1 MALLFHPNIRNLMLG
16 KGIMNGFSNPCAI
29 SVYQGAQPVPN
40 DIIANWSTTY
50 ASTNAAFLVH
60 YTGASWS
67 QPSQGLLLQLGI
79 PLAQNGVNTGTAT
92 WAICWATNVSAANV
106 AASTIPST
114 SFIVVPCSDSIGAG
128 VIRFADPIVTAGVSK
143 VILDGSIGATM

>member
-1 MALLFHPNIRNLMLG
+1 MALLFHPNIRNLMIG
-16 KGIMNGFSNPCAI
+16 KGLLNGFSNPCAI
-29 SVYQGAQPVPN
+29 SVYRGTQPTPG

-50 ASTNAAFLVH
+50 SSSNSQFLVH

-67 QPSQGLLLQLGI
+67 QPSGGLLLQLGI

-106 AASTIPST
+106 ALATIPST
-114 SFIVVPCSDSIGAG
+114 SFIVVPCSDSIGPG
-128 VIRFADPIVTAGVSK
+128 VIRFTDPNVTAGVSK
-143 VILDGSIGATM
+143 VILDGSFGASM